1 MKILVDG
8 LAGCTKM
15 DGNDMFEALQSQDN
29 VTIKLYN
36 PVNVLKPWNG
46 ICRMHDKYLIVDNYG
61 YMLGG
66 RNTFNLF
73 LGSYNSGYKNHD
85 LEVFVWNKGNTKEGS
100 IGQLKEYFNSVW
112 ELDYSEEFHVKPG
125 FLDSVAGQEAVLN
138 INSKNEVNDEKYK
151 EYYLNEDSD
160 ENTSQAG
167 KISLIANPIH
177 RNIKEPRVWNTLKNL
192 MLEAKERV
200 YLHTP
205 YIICNDTM
213 YEELSQ
219 VANKNIETE
228 LVLNAPEIGANPFGC
243 TY

>member
-1 MKILVDG
+1 
-8 LAGCTKM
+8 M

-73 LGSYNSGYKNHD
+73 LGSYNAGYKNHD

-138 INSKNEVNDEKYK
+138 INSKNEVNDEK
-151 EYYLNEDSD
+151 
-160 ENTSQAG
+160 
-167 KISLIANPIH
+167 
-177 RNIKEPRVWNTLKNL
+177 
-192 MLEAKERV
+192 
-200 YLHTP
+200 
-205 YIICNDTM
+205 
-213 YEELSQ
+213 
-219 VANKNIETE
+219 
-228 LVLNAPEIGANPFGC
+228 
-243 TY
+243 